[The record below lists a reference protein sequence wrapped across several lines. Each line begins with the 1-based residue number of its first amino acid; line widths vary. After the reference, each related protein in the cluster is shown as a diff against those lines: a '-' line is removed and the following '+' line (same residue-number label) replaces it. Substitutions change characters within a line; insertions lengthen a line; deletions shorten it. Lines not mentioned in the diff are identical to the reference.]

1 MNVDEVFGLLQP
13 SCFAAN
19 EVDQDAAVLL
29 HWFMS
34 EVLDCW
40 EILLCSLDSWLEH
53 SLNNVRQITL
63 LQYRSQLSNTSSMVQ
78 LDELAHGRRDF
89 FSAVVWKI
97 V

>member
-1 MNVDEVFGLLQP
+1 VDEVFGLLQA

-29 HWFMS
+29 HYWFMP